1 MYSLCMS
8 MKKPHSQL
16 APPWKPGESGSHGN
30 GARPVKRS
38 KDLAEKILYSTQNA
52 DILVRRLV
60 AVAQGE
66 IDGAKV
72 SDQLRA
78 IEMLMERAFGKA
90 AQVIEVDG
98 EVVHRN
104 IDDFSD
110 DELRSLVDLRK
121 RIIDGTSHP
130 IEPDLTPHL
139 DDFTERQEWS

>member
-1 MYSLCMS
+1 MYSLGMS

-16 APPWKPGESGSHGN
+16 APPWKHGESGSHGN

-130 IEPDLTPHL
+130 IEPDLTPHM
-139 DDFTERQEWS
+139 DDFTEGQEWS

>member
-1 MYSLCMS
+1 MS

-16 APPWKPGESGSHGN
+16 APPWRSGESGSNGN

-52 DILVRRLV
+52 DVLVRRLV
-60 AVAQGE
+60 AVANGE
-66 IDGAKV
+66 IEGAKV

-78 IEMLMERAFGKA
+78 IEMLLERAFGKA

-121 RIIDGTSHP
+121 RIIEGTSRP
-130 IEPDLTPHL
+130 VDEG
-139 DDFTERQEWS
+139 QEWS

>member
-1 MYSLCMS
+1 M
-8 MKKPHSQL
+8 
-16 APPWKPGESGSHGN
+16 
-30 GARPVKRS
+30 
-38 KDLAEKILYSTQNA
+38 
-52 DILVRRLV
+52 

-139 DDFTERQEWS
+139 DDFTEGQEWS